1 MFVCVCFG
9 SVLVCVIWFMNL
21 AAELLFNFN
30 PFYAKV
36 FTIIACLLLCSCC
49 YCYCC
54 VFGNCFVRVDLSLT
68 VPFLSSAICKIL
80 PESCLEQSLHPSRRC
95 RLASRLNFG
104 ALVS

>member
-1 MFVCVCFG
+1 MCVCVL
-9 SVLVCVIWFMNL
+9 VLLVCVIWFMNL